1 MQNERDD
8 VWNTTFYHRAVR
20 RTIGEVLSQS
30 KGYDLSQPL
39 PERIRTLLHQL
50 RESSAEGDTS
60 RRLGGETRLPRS
72 S

>member
-20 RTIGEVLSQS
+20 KTIGEVLSQS

-39 PERIRTLLHQL
+39 PERIRTLLDQL
-50 RESSAEGDTS
+50 REPSADGVPSSG
-60 RRLGGETRLPRS
+60 LPFLPPNIR
-72 S
+72 